1 MTPAEAL
8 ADVNVSSIAREAMED
23 GEIVILVT
31 RPSARLI
38 PAFAAGPMLLLLIA
52 AVAVW
57 VVSRGVEF
65 LSEEKAD
72 GMLLMLACVAMLV
85 IAVQVYRWRSRLYI
99 LTNRRVIRLTGII
112 RMSRRQRMLTEVTN
126 VEVILFP
133 PEHLTG
139 LGSVCFQTRDGF
151 AHDLRWGN
159 LAHAETVAAEIRKAM
174 RYNHG

>member
-8 ADVNVSSIAREAMED
+8 ADVNVSSIAREALED
-23 GEIVILVT
+23 GEVVLLVA

-52 AVAVW
+52 AAAVW
-57 VVSRGVEF
+57 VGRAVQF

-99 LTNRRVIRLTGII
+99 LTSRRIITLTGTIRLA
-112 RMSRRQRMLTEVTN
+112 RRQCLLGNVTS
-126 VEVILFP
+126 VDVILFP

-139 LGSVCFQTRDGF
+139 LGSVCFQTREGF

-159 LAHAETVAAEIRKAM
+159 LAHAETVAEDIRKAM
-174 RYNHG
+174 RRNHG